1 MPRKMGR
8 VNDAHEG
15 TRMPTTGIFLFKA
28 ALPLRWLESV
38 MCCPR
43 IGEKIMPRER
53 LAASPVFLANT
64 GHDDRPIS
72 TRLAEVLED
81 LFSLGQAGV
90 TCLDTGQAARGV
102 PKMQGLVAKLQGKRV
117 SSSERTILRWKAV
130 YTNNKDNP

>member
-72 TRLAEVLED
+72 TRLAEVLGIYSRLAKRE
-81 LFSLGQAGV
+81 SLAW
-90 TCLDTGQAARGV
+90 TL
-102 PKMQGLVAKLQGKRV
+102 AKQLAEYQKCKV
-117 SSSERTILRWKAV
+117 
-130 YTNNKDNP
+130 